1 MPIHPTKKA
10 IRALGVAESFRP
22 SDKRSTLAGVVMR
35 SDLLVDGFAF
45 DRAKVGGEDAT
56 ASVLRLFRRLHR
68 DDVNLVMLSGC
79 IVSRYNII
87 DVDEVAERTG
97 LPVVCLTY
105 RESGGIEGSIRARFE
120 DAESRLEMYR
130 RLGPRTAVLLA
141 TGHRA
146 FVRCAKIGDA
156 DAKRVLDSFT
166 LQGAVPEPIRLA
178 RLLAH
183 AGRAALTRP

>member
-1 MPIHPTKKA
+1 MPLHPTKKA

-35 SDLLVDGFAF
+35 SDLLIDGFAF
-45 DRAKVGGEDAT
+45 AEAEVGGEDAT

-68 DDVNLVMLSGC
+68 DDVNLIILSGC
-79 IVSRYNII
+79 IISRYNII

-105 RESGGIEGSIRARFE
+105 KESAGLEGTIRSRFE
-120 DAESRLEMYR
+120 DPETRVATYR
-130 RLGPRTAVLLA
+130 RLRSRSPVLLA
-141 TGHRA
+141 TGHRV
-146 FVRCAKIGDA
+146 FLRCANIGDE

-166 LQGAVPEPIRLA
+166 LQGAVPEPVRVA

-183 AGRAALTRP
+183 ARRATRT

>member
-1 MPIHPTKKA
+1 MPLHPTKKA

-35 SDLLVDGFAF
+35 SDLLIDGFAF
-45 DRAKVGGEDAT
+45 GEARVGGEDAT
-56 ASVLRLFRRLHR
+56 ASVLRLFRRLRR
-68 DDVNLVMLSGC
+68 DDVNLIMLSGC
-79 IVSRYNII
+79 IISRYNII
-87 DVDEVAERTG
+87 DVDEVAEKAG

-105 RESGGIEGSIRARFE
+105 RESSGIEDVIRDHFPHPE
-120 DAESRLEMYR
+120 TRLATYR
-130 RLGPRTAVLLA
+130 RLGPRTSVLLA

-146 FVRCAKIGDA
+146 FLRCAKIGDA

-166 LQGAVPEPIRLA
+166 LQGGVPEPVRVA

-183 AGRAALTRP
+183 ARRAARP